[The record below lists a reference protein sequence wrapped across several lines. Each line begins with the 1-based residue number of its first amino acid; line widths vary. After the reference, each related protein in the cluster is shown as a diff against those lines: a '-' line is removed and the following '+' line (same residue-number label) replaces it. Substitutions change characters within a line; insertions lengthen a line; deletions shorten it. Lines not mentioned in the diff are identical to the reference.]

1 MSHIKM
7 KNISMNFK
15 NYSASTSLKAYFAN
29 LFSKKN
35 NYPKIEEHKVIKNI
49 SLEIKSGEIVGIIG
63 RNGAGKSTL
72 LKILSRVYENFTG
85 ELEVSG
91 KIAPLLELGTGFHP
105 EFTGRENIH
114 LNGTIIGYEDSDL
127 KDIEDEVINFSELN
141 EYIDT
146 PVKYYSTGMYMRLAF
161 SLATALKPDIL
172 ILDEILA
179 GGDAKFIEKASKR
192 LENIIEKA
200 NIVILVSHN
209 VDHIKSICNRVIYI
223 ENGFIVDDGNPDTVI
238 NKYLEK

>member
-7 KNISMNFK
+7 NNISMNFK
-15 NYSASTSLKAYFAN
+15 NFAPPTSLKVYFAN
-29 LFSKKN
+29 FFKKDN
-35 NYPKIEEHKVIKNI
+35 FLSGQEHEIIKNV
-49 SLEIKSGEIVGIIG
+49 SLEIKSGERVGIIG

-85 ELEVSG
+85 DLEVDG

-105 EFTGRENIH
+105 ELSGRENIH
-114 LNGTIIGYEDSDL
+114 LNGAIIGYENSNL
-127 KDIEDEVINFSELN
+127 KKIEDEVINFSEL
-141 EYIDT
+141 EDYIDT

-161 SLATALKPDIL
+161 SLATSLRPDIL

-179 GGDAKFIEKASKR
+179 GGDAKFIDKASKR
-192 LENIIEKA
+192 LESVIEEA

-209 VDHIKSICNRVIYI
+209 IEHIKSICNRVIYMEDGNI
-223 ENGFIVDDGNPDTVI
+223 IDDGNPEKVI

>member
-1 MSHIKM
+1 M

-15 NYSASTSLKAYFAN
+15 NHESSTSLKAYFAD
-29 LFSKKN
+29 LFNSN
-35 NYPKIEEHKVIKNI
+35 NSPIDNERQVIKNI
-49 SLEIKSGEIVGIIG
+49 SLEINSGDRVGIIG

-85 ELEVSG
+85 DLEVDG

-114 LNGTIIGYEDSDL
+114 LNGVIIGYENSDL
-127 KDIEDEVINFSELN
+127 EKIEEEVINFSELQ

-179 GGDAKFIEKASKR
+179 GGDAKFIDKASKR
-192 LENIIEKA
+192 LENVIDDA

-209 VDHIKSICNRVIYI
+209 IDHIKSICNRVIYMD
-223 ENGFIVDDGNPDTVI
+223 NGIILNDGDPEKII
-238 NKYLEK
+238 NQYLSK

>member
-15 NYSASTSLKAYFAN
+15 NHESSTSLKAYFAD
-29 LFSKKN
+29 LFNSN
-35 NYPKIEEHKVIKNI
+35 NSPIDNERQVIKNI
-49 SLEIKSGEIVGIIG
+49 SLEINSGDRVGIIG

-85 ELEVSG
+85 DLEVDG

-114 LNGTIIGYEDSDL
+114 LNGVIIGYENSDL
-127 KDIEDEVINFSELN
+127 EKIEEEVINFSELQ

-179 GGDAKFIEKASKR
+179 GGDAKFIDKASKR
-192 LENIIEKA
+192 LENVIDDA

-209 VDHIKSICNRVIYI
+209 IDHIKSICNRVIYMD
-223 ENGFIVDDGNPDTVI
+223 NGIILNDGDPEKII
-238 NKYLEK
+238 NQYLSK